1 MTDAT
6 FEDGAERPV
15 RLLAAEPDDLQV
27 IATLA
32 QDAVLSGSDITWSKK
47 RRQFAMLI
55 NRFRWE
61 DRAAA
66 ERMKRP
72 VERVRA
78 MLVVDDALAVRAA
91 GINPAEKDMVLSL
104 LSVTFVES
112 EDGAGTVTLI
122 FAGDGEIAIDVEA
135 INLTLADVTK
145 PYRAPSGKTPSHE

>member
-15 RLLAAEPDDLQV
+15 RLIAAEADDLKV
-27 IATLA
+27 ISALV
-32 QDAVLSGSDITWSKK
+32 QDAVLTGGDITWSRK
-47 RRQFAMLI
+47 RRQFALLI

-61 DRAAA
+61 DRDAAA
-66 ERMKRP
+66 RMNRP

-78 MLVVDDALAVRAA
+78 MLVIDDALAVRAA
-91 GINPAEKDMVLSL
+91 GITPGEKDVVLSL
-104 LSVTFVES
+104 LSIEHTGG
-112 EDGAGTVTLI
+112 EDGSATLTLI

-145 PYRAPSGKTPSHE
+145 PYRAPSGKTPSHD